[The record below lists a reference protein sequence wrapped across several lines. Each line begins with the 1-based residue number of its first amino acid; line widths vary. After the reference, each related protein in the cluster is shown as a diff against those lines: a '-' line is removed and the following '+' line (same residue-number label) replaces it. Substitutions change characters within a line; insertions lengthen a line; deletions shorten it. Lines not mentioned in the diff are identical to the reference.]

1 MWQSEAI
8 ILPLSGKVK
17 VLYFIRKEKKS
28 HAEVAM
34 VYAKNESSIHENVKK
49 GKEMYAN
56 FVVTLQLQKLQPKC
70 LVSF

>member
-1 MWQSEAI
+1 M
-8 ILPLSGKVK
+8 
-17 VLYFIRKEKKS
+17 EKKKY
-28 HAEVAM
+28 AELT
-34 VYAKNESSIHENVKK
+34 KIHSKSESSICEIVKK